1 MALEKAP
8 APRAGHTGRVHL
20 RDVGPHAL
28 LVEVDDARAAA
39 ALASWVRSL
48 AGSAERPDEV
58 VPGARTVLLDGVADR
73 ESLRRLLARW
83 PGPSASAAGP
93 GPGDPVEPVAR
104 IAVRL
109 DGEDLA
115 DVARRWGTDA
125 DGVGERLAGLDL
137 VSAFCGFAPGF
148 AYLSGLPAGLAVPR
162 LASPRPRVRAGSVA
176 LADRW
181 CAVYP
186 AASPGG
192 WRVVGHTDAVVW
204 DVDRDPPA
212 LLAPGTRVRFAVL

>member
-1 MALEKAP
+1 ML
-8 APRAGHTGRVHL
+8 L

-39 ALASWVRSL
+39 ALASWVRRH
-48 AGSAERPDEV
+48 AGSADRVAEV
-58 VPGARTVLLDGVADR
+58 VPGARTVLLDGVADQ
-73 ESLRRLLARW
+73 EAMRRLLARW
-83 PGPSASAAGP
+83 PGPPAPEATRGP
-93 GPGDPVEPVAR
+93 GEEVLE
-104 IAVRL
+104 IALRL
-109 DGEDLA
+109 DGEDLT

-125 DGVGERLAGLDL
+125 DGVGVRLAELDL

-148 AYLSGLPAGLAVPR
+148 AYLAGLPDGLAVPR
-162 LASPRPRVRAGSVA
+162 LVSPRPRLRAGSVA

-186 AASPGG
+186 SASPGG
-192 WRVVGHTDAVVW
+192 WRVVGHTDVVVW

-212 LLAPGTRVRFAVL
+212 LLAPGTRVRFVVS